1 MWIKVFSPN
10 IESVEIVQRTEK
22 RKRRARLYYMR
33 FVPPILVFHL
43 YRLAYFYF
51 NTGNLSTT
59 WVVWRILSATT

>member
-43 YRLAYFYF
+43 YRLAYLYF

-59 WVVWRILSATT
+59 WAVWRILSTTT